1 MTLSKIEDRVRCPN
15 VERHQTPGETCFVW
29 YRALPRRS
37 RSRQSNESAVGSS
50 CASLEFTSAL
60 KTYPKGVDAV
70 ENLQNRKNSKRAKVY
85 LDSAQKLNCG
95 TIAEGHFNEQYRMRM
110 REQGYTQTLME
121 ESDRIALERKND
133 VATHKERCTTETDT
147 RSCNPHMEEAATP

>member
-1 MTLSKIEDRVRCPN
+1 MFRVLQGITEEVKKQAEQRISGRFIMCVPGVHVSIEN
-15 VERHQTPGETCFVW
+15 I
-29 YRALPRRS
+29 
-37 RSRQSNESAVGSS
+37 
-50 CASLEFTSAL
+50 
-60 KTYPKGVDAV
+60 PKGVHTV

-95 TIAEGHFNEQYRMRM
+95 TIAEGHFNEQYRTRM

-121 ESDRIALERKND
+121 ESNRIALERKND
-133 VATHKERCTTETDT
+133 VATPEERPTTETDT